1 MDRRRAL
8 TGLGALAAWITLSG
22 QAVHRQWKRSRAGDL
37 LLYVNAQ
44 DPGSDEIGG
53 MLAKQLRKLLP
64 ESGAR
69 MVREPTAARV
79 ASVMSTQQGDLA
91 VIAYDIALEIYR
103 GSPPF
108 KAVNPIELRVL
119 VENYKYQVLCRAD
132 FERDR
137 AYLVT
142 EALMKDAELLQLRVP
157 DRPAEAG
164 RDSIPT
170 HPGALA
176 LLKGEP
182 LDK

>member
-8 TGLGALAAWITLSG
+8 TGLGALAARITLSG
-22 QAVHRQWKRSRAGDL
+22 QAVHRQRKRSRAGDL
-37 LLYVNAQ
+37 LLYVKSQ

-69 MVREPTAARV
+69 VVQEPTAARV

-108 KAVNPIELRVL
+108 NAINPIELRVL

-137 AYLVT
+137 AYLVA
-142 EALMKDAELLQLRVP
+142 EALMKDAELLKLMVP
-157 DRPAEAG
+157 DRPAATG

>member
-8 TGLGALAAWITLSG
+8 AGMGALAAWITLSG
-22 QAVHRQWKRSRAGDL
+22 QAVHRQRKRSRAGDL

-69 MVREPTAARV
+69 VVREPTAARV
-79 ASVMSTQQGDLA
+79 ASVMSTQRADLA

-142 EALMKDAELLQLRVP
+142 EALMKDAELLKLMVP
-157 DRPAEAG
+157 DRPAGTG

-182 LDK
+182 LEK